1 MARPRIA
8 IIGCGIAGLAAAHH
22 LIDED
27 VDVHLFEASDRLG
40 GKIATTTLGD
50 EVLPAAADN
59 FLARVPQ
66 VSDLANELGL
76 GDELISPTATSAF
89 IYRSGALHGLPPT
102 LLGIPADLDAL
113 GRSSLIS
120 ADGVERARADLQA
133 ADDRPEG
140 DESVG
145 DLVRR
150 RLGDEIHEY
159 LVDPLL
165 GGINAGDSDQLS
177 ITYGVPQIRAARDRG
192 PSLITAAQGMRSG
205 IIVGSPVFLSVRGG
219 MQTLIDALEAELSA
233 NNSVFVNLNTPI
245 EGVTRSQKGWGVGV
259 GDAAFDAVVVALPPS
274 PASTVLSACAPEAAA
289 AFGAIDMSSVAMT
302 VMALAPGSLPV
313 SDDVSGVLVPRL
325 EGLHVTAVSIA
336 SNKWPGISEH
346 QILRVS
352 MGRRTDTRWRDMTT
366 DERLATV
373 IVDLQTIFGCEIHPL
388 DATIVEWIDSLP
400 QYDVDHGK
408 RIDAVESALASAA
421 PGVHLA
427 GAALRGLGLPACVQS
442 GRDAADAALAS
453 IR

>member
-1 MARPRIA
+1 MPRPRIA
-8 IIGCGIAGLAAAHH
+8 ILGGGIAGLAAAHH
-22 LIDED
+22 LVGED
-27 VDVHLFEASDRLG
+27 VDVHLFEASSRLG
-40 GKIATTTLGD
+40 GKIATTTLGE

-76 GDELISPTATSAF
+76 GDELISPTATNAF
-89 IYRSGALHGLPPT
+89 IYRDGALHGLPPT

-113 GRSSLIS
+113 AESSLIS
-120 ADGVERARADLQA
+120 AAGVARARLDLDA
-133 ADDRPEG
+133 PDNRPEG

-145 DLVRR
+145 ALIRR

-165 GGINAGDSDQLS
+165 GGINAGDSDRLS
-177 ITYGVPQIRAARDRG
+177 ITYGVPQVRAARDRDA
-192 PSLITAAQGMRSG
+192 SLISAAQGMRSG
-205 IIVGSPVFLSVRGG
+205 IIVGSPVFLSLRGG
-219 MQTLIDALEAELSA
+219 MQTLIDALEHELSA

-245 EGVTRSQKGWGVGV
+245 ESVTRSQKGWGVGEI
-259 GDAAFDAVVVALPPS
+259 DFDAIVVALPPS
-274 PASTVLSACAPEAAA
+274 PASKVLSTCAPDAAA
-289 AFGAIDMSSVAMT
+289 AFDSIDMSSVAMT

-313 SDDVSGVLVPRL
+313 SNDVSGVLVPRL

-336 SNKWPGISEH
+336 SNKWPGISDH

-352 MGRRTDTRWRDMTT
+352 MGRRTDTRWRDMKE

-373 IVDLQTIFGCEIHPL
+373 IADLQTIFGCEIHPL

-400 QYDVDHGK
+400 QYDVDHGI
-408 RIDAVESALASAA
+408 RIDAVESELASNA
-421 PGVHLA
+421 PGLHLA

-442 GRDAADAALAS
+442 GRDAANAALAS

>member
-1 MARPRIA
+1 MPRPRIA
-8 IIGCGIAGLAAAHH
+8 VIGGGIAGLAAAHH
-22 LIDED
+22 LIGQD

-40 GKIATTTLGD
+40 GKIATTPLGD

-66 VSDLANELGL
+66 VIDLANELGL
-76 GDELISPTATSAF
+76 GDELISPTATNAF
-89 IYRSGALHGLPPT
+89 IYRDGALHGLPPT

-113 GRSSLIS
+113 AESSLIS
-120 ADGVERARADLQA
+120 AAGVECARADLDA
-133 ADDRPEG
+133 PDDRPEG

-177 ITYGVPQIRAARDRG
+177 ITYGVPQIRAARDRD

-205 IIVGSPVFLSVRGG
+205 IIVGSPVFLSLRGG
-219 MQTLIDALEAELSA
+219 MQTLIDALEDELSA
-233 NNSVFVNLNTPI
+233 NPSTFVNLNTPI
-245 EGVTRSQKGWGVGV
+245 ERVLRSQNGWRVGEA
-259 GDAAFDAVVVALPPS
+259 DFDAVIVALPPS
-274 PASTVLSACAPEAAA
+274 PASNVLSTCAPDAAA
-289 AFGAIDMSSVAMT
+289 GFGSIDMSSVVMT
-302 VMALAPGSLPV
+302 VLVLAPNSLPV
-313 SDDVSGVLVPRL
+313 SSDVSGVLVPRL
-325 EGLHVTAVSIA
+325 EDLHVTAVSIA
-336 SNKWPGISEH
+336 SNKWPDISEH

-352 MGRRTDTRWRDMTT
+352 MGRRTDTRWRDLTT

-373 IVDLQTIFGCEIHPL
+373 LSDLQTIFGCEIHPL
-388 DATIVEWIDSLP
+388 DATIVEWVDSLP
-400 QYDVDHGK
+400 QYDVDHGA
-408 RIDAVESALASAA
+408 RIDAVESALASNA

-442 GRDAADAALAS
+442 GRDAANAALAS